1 MKPQKNRT
9 INYYEKNAVRFA
21 LDTENVGFTDVQDR
35 FLNKL
40 QQGAYI
46 LDFGCGSGRDTK
58 FFLEKGY
65 SVDAIDGSAELC
77 KIASSNTGLNVR
89 HMYFSEL
96 DDVDKYNG
104 IWACASILHLPKD
117 ELKKV
122 FAKMIRATKN
132 DGVIY
137 TSFKYGDF
145 EGYRGERYY
154 TDLTEESFNLLLED
168 LKEIKLDEKHESQGI
183 CETFRHGACRSI
195 PGRLRSICAGR

>member
-9 INYYEKNAVRFA
+9 INYYENNAMLFA
-21 LDTENVGFTDVQDR
+21 QDTENVGFTDVQDR
-35 FLNKL
+35 FLSKL
-40 QQGAYI
+40 QPGALL
-46 LDFGCGSGRDTK
+46 LDFGCGSGRDAK
-58 FFLEKGY
+58 YFHEKGY

-96 DDVDKYNG
+96 DDVYKYNG
-104 IWACASILHLPKD
+104 IWACASILHLPKE

-122 FAKMIRATKN
+122 FEKMIRAIKTN
-132 DGVIY
+132 GVIY

-154 TDLTEESFNLLLED
+154 TDFTEKSFIVFLEG
-168 LKEIKLDEKHESQGI
+168 LKELEIEECWESTDVRPDRKNERWLNLI
-183 CETFRHGACRSI
+183 
-195 PGRLRSICAGR
+195 LRKSDTI

>member
-9 INYYEKNAVRFA
+9 INYYENNAVRFA

-77 KIASSNTGLNVR
+77 RLASKNTGIGVR
-89 HMYFSEL
+89 HMFFLEL
-96 DDVDKYNG
+96 NEIEKYDG

-154 TDLTEESFNLLLED
+154 TDLTEESFNLLLEE
-168 LKEIKLDEKHESQGI
+168 LKEIKLEELWVSTDVRPDRKNERWLNLI
-183 CETFRHGACRSI
+183 
-195 PGRLRSICAGR
+195 LRKSDTI

>member
-9 INYYEKNAVRFA
+9 INYYENNAVRFA

-77 KIASSNTGLNVR
+77 RLARKKTGIEVR
-89 HMYFSEL
+89 HMFFSEL
-96 DDVDKYNG
+96 NETEKYDG
-104 IWACASILHLPKD
+104 IWACASILHLPKE

-122 FAKMIRATKN
+122 FEKMIRAIKN
-132 DGVIY
+132 NGVIY

-154 TDLTEESFNLLLED
+154 SDFTEKSFIVFLED
-168 LKEIKLDEKHESQGI
+168 LKELEIEECWESTDVRPDRKNERWLNLI
-183 CETFRHGACRSI
+183 
-195 PGRLRSICAGR
+195 LRKSDTI